1 MIASI
6 TTTKKSIIEQFL
18 SVHAEGIHLFVKNNA
33 DYGDAFATYGP
44 IGLLLLIDD
53 KIKCITKNGMQSESM
68 RDTLIDIFNYSTMA
82 IMLLDEDDEY
92 KSNTDARFTQFAS
105 VNFDA
110 MDLFIQKQTEYITQG
125 GSGLIQLISHSA
137 DQIQQVL
144 EITTSGITLD
154 KSNHK
159 MLRNILLNL
168 CNYAVVTVMLYDD
181 ANRDANAADESTDEE
196 ELPSE

>member
-6 TTTKKSIIEQFL
+6 TTTTTKSIIEQFL

-53 KIKCITKNGMQSESM
+53 KIKCITKNGMRTESM
-68 RDTLIDIFNYSTMA
+68 RDTLIAIFNYSTMA

-137 DQIQQVL
+137 HQIQQVL
-144 EITTSGITLD
+144 ESGLTLD

-159 MLRNILLNL
+159 TLRNILLNL